1 MLWSLRVFLRV
12 SYFEC
17 ASFYVLSLGSLLQ
30 SVEQWE
36 TKCGKGMEKIK
47 TFRIQLAS
55 NIFSDFHLGRVT
67 QNSKTI
73 WCVLY
78 VVWRAKASSPVA
90 GCYLATDY
98 TATFFRSSISLKQFP
113 WCHFTPTRFS
123 VFHCKK
129 EQSISSSLLLTAT
142 LSLQRSEHTEWEN
155 FQHSIKMK
163 FYDVYFHLFSQ
174 SKRLMLVQVFCSEA
188 FKVFFIVVLLLQKMK
203 AAVVWQRRE
212 FSVEI

>member
-1 MLWSLRVFLRV
+1 MYSAWAVCCR
-12 SYFEC
+12 
-17 ASFYVLSLGSLLQ
+17 ASSN
-30 SVEQWE
+30 ERR
-36 TKCGKGMEKIK
+36 KCGKGMEKIK

-188 FKVFFIVVLLLQKMK
+188 FKVFPLSFCCCKRWRRRLCDNDENFRLKSKDRAVLRLL
-203 AAVVWQRRE
+203 WQLL
-212 FSVEI
+212 